1 MNNELVRIGN
11 VDILSK
17 EYNGQRVVTFKDIDA
32 VHGRPDGTARKRF
45 NDNKE
50 HFVEKEDY
58 FNLTTKD
65 SLMSEKRTLEIP
77 NRGLTVFTENGYL
90 MLVKS
95 LSDDLAWEVQR
106 EIVNSYFRGKETIID
121 RSKLSPQMQMFY
133 ALADSQAEIELEQK
147 RLSEKQDILEK
158 KMEQQEE
165 TLQIVK
171 DTFSKDTGKDF
182 HTWVNNCI
190 TAIAES
196 SNYKFVGSRESKYR
210 AVRGESYIRLKNK
223 KGCNLDDRVAKA
235 KGRALNAKPSITKK
249 ELESI
254 NKLSIIA
261 DDKALK
267 PIYET
272 VIKEM
277 MICYCVDLKGGDS
290 HAN

>member
-1 MNNELVRIGN
+1 MENLKLIDNELVSVYETDKGEKVVNGRELHAVLKSKQDFSTWVKARISECDAVKDKDYEVFHKKMENLKGGRPQ
-11 VDILSK
+11 K
-17 EYNGQRVVTFKDIDA
+17 EYIIKLDTAKEMAMLERNDIGKS
-32 VHGRPDGTARKRF
+32 VRKYFIKIEERY
-45 NDNKE
+45 KE
-50 HFVEKEDY
+50 QV
-58 FNLTTKD
+58 
-65 SLMSEKRTLEIP
+65 
-77 NRGLTVFTENGYL
+77 
-90 MLVKS
+90 
-95 LSDDLAWEVQR
+95 
-106 EIVNSYFRGKETIID
+106 ID
-121 RSKLSPQMQMFY
+121 KNQLSPQLQLMNMLVESMNKQ
-133 ALADSQAEIELEQK
+133 EIEQK
-147 RLSEKQDILEK
+147 RQAEKLQKLEEK
-158 KMEQQEE
+158 AQEQEE
-165 TLQIVK
+165 AIQMVK

-210 AVRGESYIRLKNK
+210 AVRSESYVRLKNK

-277 MICYCVDLKGGDS
+277 MICYCVDLKGG
-290 HAN
+290 AVQ

>member
-1 MNNELVRIGN
+1 MNSIQKFSNQTPIEIALGIDENNMTTAKKLYEFLELNSKNYSHWCKRNITENEFAEEN
-11 VDILSK
+11 VDYWAFVLNDEWGGQATTDYKLTAHFAKKLSCKGNGERAEQAREYFSTLDDKVK
-17 EYNGQRVVTFKDIDA
+17 EITI
-32 VHGRPDGTARKRF
+32 
-45 NDNKE
+45 
-50 HFVEKEDY
+50 
-58 FNLTTKD
+58 
-65 SLMSEKRTLEIP
+65 
-77 NRGLTVFTENGYL
+77 NR
-90 MLVKS
+90 S
-95 LSDDLAWEVQR
+95 Q
-106 EIVNSYFRGKETIID
+106 
-121 RSKLSPQMQMFY
+121 LSPQMQMFY

-147 RLSEKQDILEK
+147 RLSEKQDKLEK

-196 SNYKFVGSRESKYR
+196 SNYKFIGSRESKYR

-249 ELESI
+249 ELEAI

-290 HAN
+290 HAE

>member
-1 MNNELVRIGN
+1 MYPVYETDKGEKVVNGRELHE
-11 VDILSK
+11 ILKSRQDFSTWVK
-17 EYNGQRVVTFKDIDA
+17 KRLLECDA
-32 VHGRPDGTARKRF
+32 
-45 NDNKE
+45 
-50 HFVEKEDY
+50 
-58 FNLTTKD
+58 
-65 SLMSEKRTLEIP
+65 
-77 NRGLTVFTENGYL
+77 TENKDFERFHKKMEANNATLIEYIIKL
-90 MLVKS
+90 DTAKEMAMLERNDIGKS
-95 LSDDLAWEVQR
+95 VR
-106 EIVNSYFRGKETIID
+106 KYFIKIEERYKEQVID
-121 RSKLSPQMQMFY
+121 KNQLSPQLQLMNMLVENMNKQ
-133 ALADSQAEIELEQK
+133 ELEQK
-147 RLSEKQDILEK
+147 RQAEKLQQLEEK
-158 KMEQQEE
+158 AQEQEE
-165 TLQIVK
+165 AIQMVRNTFNK
-171 DTFSKDTGKDF
+171 DIDKDF

-196 SNYKFVGSRESKYR
+196 SNYKFIGSRESKYR

-249 ELESI
+249 ELEAI

-290 HAN
+290 HAE

>member
-1 MNNELVRIGN
+1 MEANNATLIEYIIKLDTAKEMAMLERNDIGKSVRKYFIK
-11 VDILSK
+11 IEERYK
-17 EYNGQRVVTFKDIDA
+17 EQVID
-32 VHGRPDGTARKRF
+32 K
-45 NDNKE
+45 N
-50 HFVEKEDY
+50 
-58 FNLTTKD
+58 
-65 SLMSEKRTLEIP
+65 
-77 NRGLTVFTENGYL
+77 
-90 MLVKS
+90 
-95 LSDDLAWEVQR
+95 Q
-106 EIVNSYFRGKETIID
+106 
-121 RSKLSPQMQMFY
+121 LSPQLQLMNMLVENMNKQ
-133 ALADSQAEIELEQK
+133 ELEQK
-147 RLSEKQDILEK
+147 RQAEKLQQLEEK
-158 KMEQQEE
+158 AQEQEE
-165 TLQIVK
+165 AIQMVRNTFNK
-171 DTFSKDTGKDF
+171 DIDKDF

-196 SNYKFVGSRESKYR
+196 SNYKFIGSRESKYR

-249 ELESI
+249 ELEAI

-290 HAN
+290 DAE